1 MSVWRR
7 NDSTPDHDQSAI
19 PASERANP
27 EGGPNGDGAPH
38 VKGER
43 GLPPAKAFQS
53 LQSRVSSVLT
63 VGLMTVLA
71 AGLLIYYY
79 TSALSRG
86 SKAREAAQVQQ
97 QRRAQGES
105 TLPPL
110 ATDRR
115 PRVLPAVMAQ
125 ELTTADPARATEA
138 PKSAYPAAPTSPI
151 DQILGTSPPP
161 LAQGTAPENQWA
173 TSNPYVGPNGESTR
187 PKTPAQLALD
197 RRLSGPVLTR
207 TAEQSSSTAPVGA
220 VEEGGPTAYSSAP
233 PSARPVSD
241 ASREASQRGDTLDS
255 LLRETP
261 TPAVNARVLPTQRF
275 LLPKGAFIDCT
286 LETAIN
292 SSLPGITTCI
302 TATDTYSADGS
313 VVLLERGTK
322 LSGETRG
329 AVQAG
334 SPRLFVLWDEARTPA
349 GIVVPLASP
358 GTDELGRSGLSGSI
372 DWHWWQR
379 FGSALL
385 ISVIDGAIQAAT
397 QRSDSATVQ
406 LNPSGAS
413 DVIANILRSDMD
425 VAPTVNKPQG
435 DRIQILVA
443 RDVDFRSVYVLRDRT
458 IGGHP

>member
-7 NDSTPDHDQSAI
+7 NDSAPDGDQRAI
-19 PASERANP
+19 PTTESADPDDA
-27 EGGPNGDGAPH
+27 PNGDGAPH

-79 TSALSRG
+79 TSALTRG

-115 PRVLPAVMAQ
+115 PRILPAVTAQ
-125 ELTTADPARATEA
+125 DSTTADPVRATDVA
-138 PKSAYPAAPTSPI
+138 KPPYLVAPTSPI
-151 DQILGTSPPP
+151 DQILGTAPPP
-161 LAQGTAPENQWA
+161 LTQL
-173 TSNPYVGPNGESTR
+173 SNPTVGPNGESTR

-207 TAEQSSSTAPVGA
+207 TAEQSSSTAMVGA
-220 VEEGGPTAYSSAP
+220 VEEGGPTPYSSAP
-233 PSARPVSD
+233 PFAHPVSD
-241 ASREASQRGDTLDS
+241 ASREPSQRGETLDS
-255 LLRETP
+255 LLKETP
-261 TPAVNARVLPTQRF
+261 TPTVTARVLPTQRF

-292 SSLPGITTCI
+292 SSLPGMTTCI
-302 TATDTYSADGS
+302 TATDTYSADGT

-406 LNPSGAS
+406 LNPSGGS

-425 VAPTVNKPQG
+425 IAPTVNKPQG